1 MTNIIQ
7 AEHIVKDYT
16 GHRALDDVS
25 IAVPEGSVYGMLGPN
40 GAGKTTMIRIMNHI
54 TMPDSGRVLFMGK
67 QITAEDVY
75 KIGYLP
81 EERGLYKKMRVGDH
95 AVYLARLK
103 GMKRDEAVSELRRL
117 FKRFDI
123 LPWWNKKI
131 EDLSKGMAQK
141 IQFIVTIVH
150 HPSLLIFDEPFSG
163 FDPVNTNLLKQEILD
178 QAKNGATVIFSTH
191 NMASVEEIC
200 DHFTLINKSRAILSG
215 TVDEVRASYS
225 ANDFSLDYTGDR
237 DALCA
242 ALVGETLAGKVNIKE
257 EKEHPS
263 HRSMLFSVDL
273 ATDRRELLGI
283 INSAVSIEDFH
294 HVIPSMNDI
303 FINVVEGGKDNE

>member
-1 MTNIIQ
+1 MSNLIE
-7 AEHIVKDYT
+7 ANHIVKDYT

-25 IAVPEGSVYGMLGPN
+25 IAIPEGSVYGMLGPN

-54 TMPDSGRVLFMGK
+54 TVPDSGEVLFMGK
-67 QITAEDVY
+67 KITAEDIY

-81 EERGLYKKMRVGDH
+81 EERGLYKKMRVGDQ

-103 GMKRDEAVSELRRL
+103 GMKRDDAVKELRRL

-123 LPWWNKKI
+123 LPWWNKKV
-131 EDLSKGMAQK
+131 EELSKGMAQK

-163 FDPVNTNLLKQEILD
+163 FDPINTNLLKQEILE

-191 NMASVEEIC
+191 NMSSVEEIC

-237 DALCA
+237 DALFD
-242 ALVGETLAGKVNIKE
+242 VISPVVNIKE

-263 HRSMLFSVDL
+263 HKSILFSVDR
-273 ATDRRELLGI
+273 TIDRKELVEL
-283 INSAVSIEDFH
+283 INSKVLIEDFH

-303 FINVVEGGKDNE
+303 FINVVEGGKSNE

>member
-1 MTNIIQ
+1 MNNIIQ

-25 IAVPEGSVYGMLGPN
+25 IAIPEGSVYGMLGPN

-54 TMPDSGRVLFMGK
+54 TVPDSGEVLFNGK
-67 QITAEDVY
+67 RITADDIY

-103 GMKRDEAVSELRRL
+103 GMKRDEAIKELRRL
-117 FKRFDI
+117 FKKFDI
-123 LPWWNKKI
+123 LPWWNKKV
-131 EDLSKGMAQK
+131 EELSKGMAQK

-163 FDPVNTNLLKQEILD
+163 FDPINTNLLKQEILE

-191 NMASVEEIC
+191 NMSSVEEIC

-225 ANDFSLDYTGDR
+225 ANDFSLDYTGSR
-237 DALCA
+237 DELFSV
-242 ALVGETLAGKVNIKE
+242 LSEIVTIKE
-257 EKEHPS
+257 EKELPS
-263 HRSMLFSVDL
+263 HRSMLFSVDR
-273 ATDRRELLGI
+273 AVDRRNLVEI
-283 INSAVSIEDFH
+283 INSKVSIEDFH

-303 FINVVEGGKDNE
+303 FINVVEGGKGNE